1 MNRCPLTRSQ
11 SALKRN
17 RSQGGQW
24 FRSEKP
30 KRCALFFLYC
40 SLRWARWDSAVC
52 MCVLYICVCVCVCV
66 SVPATT
72 KDRIVCDLYTLSFDE
87 RYYTNSRLRQRQ
99 RLQLRL
105 LWLWLRC
112 SSTAWLAFLLF
123 FCAYARHAELAH
135 SHQTKRQ
142 TTTTATT
149 TATFGGGNEAIAM
162 KWKCI
167 RVCLS
172 RRYTSA
178 SAPASVSA
186 PAPTTASTASSA
198 SSPNLSRSV
207 KVSASAVM
215 DHIRMRLQIRRAR

>member
-1 MNRCPLTRSQ
+1 M
-11 SALKRN
+11 
-17 RSQGGQW
+17 
-24 FRSEKP
+24 
-30 KRCALFFLYC
+30 
-40 SLRWARWDSAVC
+40 
-52 MCVLYICVCVCVCV
+52 CVCVCV

-178 SAPASVSA
+178 SPPASVSA
-186 PAPTTASTASSA
+186 PASTALSA